1 MGVYDTLRSAINR
14 KRCVRVFA
22 EGQLRDICPQA
33 LGRKDGKLRLLAF
46 QYEGGSVSGLAPG
59 GQWRA
64 FFLYDIVAAV
74 LIDGP
79 WHTGHNVV
87 AKTEAC
93 LDRVD
98 IEVH

>member
-1 MGVYDTLRSAINR
+1 MGVYETLTSAISR

-22 EGQLRDICPQA
+22 EGRWRDICPQA
-33 LGRKDGKLRLLAF
+33 LGRKDGRMRLLAF
-46 QYEGGSVSGLAPG
+46 QFDGGSVSGLAPG

-64 FFLYDIVAAV
+64 FFLYEIAAAS

-98 IEVH
+98 IQAH